1 MKLQIIVILLVTIGI
16 SIGIAQMGEDQ
27 ISIVITSEGKAK
39 ISQALFPKTFVSSID
54 VHMIS
59 NNISNML
66 AIDEENILLGTTQ
79 NENLLKIAT
88 LGASFVDLKYDA
100 DILSYESGVFRLKYN
115 SEIES
120 KVSLPPLSKLVS
132 LNTIPIEI
140 TEKEYILPP
149 GDISL
154 SFTIRP
160 VISNEFFVNIDN
172 SEQKIEAITAAKIEE
187 FSANQDEIQFIIKD
201 RAIVL
206 TIIPKQVMTDPNDA
220 LLNGE
225 KVDFSQFHQNSTHS
239 WIRIDPHEKGLVKIL
254 DTNEKTEDGGGCL
267 IATATFGSEMSQQ
280 VQFLR
285 EIRDNQLMNS
295 ESGISFMIN
304 FNQFYYSFSPH
315 VADYQR
321 ENELFNEFV
330 KIIITPMLASLHLM
344 NYAESENEII
354 GFGISVIVL
363 NIGMYFV
370 LPFVI
375 CYQGMRILRT
385 KRMKKSNLL
394 VISSHTVLSAVKKS
408 LFGIIALLV
417 LTVSVSSA
425 FDEAYAADEDPIR
438 MILDITY
445 ENIQDSRDNAG
456 VISEAS
462 ETFFSAGEEK
472 YNEAIAALE
481 AGDIVTAKESALVAM
496 ALFEDAAE
504 EIGAIEEQA
513 STQLPPG
520 LGAGIGSASDNGIS
534 NGQGLGVGGIPPG
547 ILKQVTAAN
556 VFEIQEQ
563 ITDIDEEVD
572 QLLELAQ
579 SNGIDIDTQDYDESV
594 NLAKEV
600 LANGDIPNAQA
611 KLALANEI
619 KGDIINQMNE
629 AAAESE
635 DERVQEFVDN
645 SISEIEEMLEKGE
658 NLGLTKKAIRELED
672 TLDVLKTGEIE
683 DILEKTDD
691 DSELA
696 KELGEDNDN
705 ETPEDAP
712 GNSGDAP
719 GQNKEDAPGNSGDA
733 PGQNK
738 EDAPGNSGDA
748 PGQNKEDA
756 PGNSGDAPG
765 QNKEDD
771 DTGLPPGFEAADDNP
786 SENGFANGNGLG
798 LGKVPPGLAKLF
810 GNDEVTGL
818 PPGFEA
824 ADDNPSENGFANGNG
839 LGLGNIPPGQFK
851 KLDYSEFGTYSPD
864 DYFDDATEDLMED
877 SFEEKF
883 DKMNKNSKAK
893 EKKEKAKQ
901 DKLDRIAAAAAN
913 GGPPGLAKKANDGIT
928 DGESTS
934 TCAETSSLYT
944 VQGFTAIKNGKD
956 FTSNIKIDVEMAA
969 GSGLGNVNN
978 ENQPYSFTPDVAG
991 DYIITAEVGGLT
1003 DVTRTVTAQASCA
1016 SGPPTANAGPDQ
1028 SVYEGP
1034 TLVTLDGTGSSDAG
1048 AGTVTD
1054 YAWTQTAGTTV
1065 SLSDDTAS
1073 QPTFTPPTV
1082 GAGGETLTFSLIV
1095 TDNDSNDS
1103 TADTVDIVVNDN
1115 TAPTVTSPIADQSGS
1130 GNLPD
1135 FVIDLAT
1142 VFSDGEEA
1150 SSALTYTI
1158 TGNTF
1163 SGSFSD
1169 ISITGTT
1176 LTIDYRNGGPGNG
1189 SGDITITATD
1199 SGGLT
1204 VTDTFN
1210 VIDS

>member
-1 MKLQIIVILLVTIGI
+1 MKLQIIVVLLITIGI
-16 SIGIAQMGEDQ
+16 STGLAQ
-27 ISIVITSEGKAK
+27 ISEEQLSIIITSEGKAK
-39 ISQALFPKTFVSSID
+39 ISQSLFPKTFVSSID
-54 VHMIS
+54 VHVISDKIS
-59 NNISNML
+59 NLL

-79 NENLLKIAT
+79 NDELLKIAT
-88 LGASFVDLKYDA
+88 LGASSVDLKYDA
-100 DILSYESGVFRLKYN
+100 DILSYESGVFRLNYN

-140 TEKEYILPP
+140 TDKEYVLPP

-160 VISNEFFVNIDN
+160 VISNEFFVNLGD
-172 SEQKIEAITAAKIEE
+172 SEEKIEAITAAKIEE
-187 FSANQDEIQFIIKD
+187 FSATPDEIQFIIKD

-206 TIIPKQVMTDPNDA
+206 TIIPKQVMNNPNEA

-225 KVDFSQFHQNSTHS
+225 TVDFSQFHQNSTHS

-254 DTNEKTEDGGGCL
+254 DTSEKIEEGGGCL
-267 IATATFGSEMSQQ
+267 IATATYGSEMSPQ

-295 ESGISFMIN
+295 ASGTSFMTI

-321 ENELFNEFV
+321 ENVWFNEIV
-330 KIIITPMLASLHLM
+330 KITITPMLTSLYLM
-344 NYAESENEII
+344 SFAESESEIL
-354 GFGISVIVL
+354 GFGIGVIIL
-363 NIGMYFV
+363 NVILYLI

-394 VISSHTVLSAVKKS
+394 VISSHTVLTAVKKS

-425 FDEAYAADEDPIR
+425 FESAYAADEDPIR

-445 ENIQDSRDNAG
+445 ENIQDSRDNAE
-456 VISEAS
+456 VISDAS

-481 AGDIVTAKESALVAM
+481 AGDIATAKESALVAM

-504 EIGAIEEQA
+504 EIGALEEQA

-534 NGQGLGVGGIPPG
+534 NGQGLGVGGVPPG
-547 ILKQVTAAN
+547 ILKQITASN

-619 KGDIINQMNE
+619 KADIINQMNT

-645 SISEIEEMLEKGE
+645 SISEIEEMLEKRE

-672 TLDVLKTGEIE
+672 TLDVLKTGEID

-696 KELGEDNDN
+696 KEFDENNDDA
-705 ETPEDAP
+705 PEDAP
-712 GNSGDAP
+712 GNSGDAPGQNKEDAP

-748 PGQNKEDA
+748 PGQNKDKDNDE
-756 PGNSGDAPG
+756 
-765 QNKEDD
+765 
-771 DTGLPPGFEAADDNP
+771 TGLPPGFEAAGDNP

-824 ADDNPSENGFANGNG
+824 AGDNPSENGFANGNG

-864 DYFDDATEDLMED
+864 DYFDDATEDLRED

-883 DKMNKNSKAK
+883 DKMNKDSKAK

-901 DKLDRIAAAAAN
+901 AKLDRIAAAAAN

-934 TCAETSSLYT
+934 TCAETSVLYT

-956 FTSNIKIDVEMAA
+956 FTSNIKIDVDMAA

-978 ENQPYSFTPDVAG
+978 ANQPYSFTPDVAG

-1016 SGPPTANAGPDQ
+1016 SGPPTANAGTDQ

-1048 AGTVTD
+1048 AGTITD

-1065 SLSDDTAS
+1065 ALSDDTAS

-1095 TDNDSNDS
+1095 TDNDANDS

-1150 SSALTYTI
+1150 SNALTYTI

-1163 SGSFSD
+1163 SGAFSD